1 MDRNRRITSGEQ
13 RTRVTSKENSP
24 GMRPGRRG
32 RRGGAGW
39 PRDYPF
45 QPQLL
50 GAFGRDTQ
58 ANISERGQTEFRVLK
73 EASAR

>member
-24 GMRPGRRG
+24 GMHPG

-39 PRDYPF
+39 PHDYPF

-50 GAFGRDTQ
+50 SAFGRDTQ
-58 ANISERGQTEFRVLK
+58 ANISERGQTEFRVLE